1 MTSMQLHLFF
11 FASSFH
17 FLQWVVWE
25 FLRLPLSAAIIM
37 DNNDHDRDTSS
48 SVFKFIYHPL
58 HKASLRDNSY
68 RFYRKPPSCFWDI
81 DFKLTDSSCV
91 SLVSFLSD
99 HCVCDDWTIPLS
111 IPAVDLRSTWTSGTA
126 SSRVF
131 GKPDVLLWKMD
142 RLLCAASAVCPPC
155 LADSDT
161 QYGPNACHAVGLLW

>member
-37 DNNDHDRDTSS
+37 DNNHHDHDTSS

-58 HKASLRDNSY
+58 HKASLHDNSY

-81 DFKLTDSSCV
+81 DFKLTDCV

-111 IPAVDLRSTWTSGTA
+111 IPAVDLRLEHLAQHLQEFLVNRMFCSEKWTGSCVRPQRFA
-126 SSRVF
+126 LPV
-131 GKPDVLLWKMD
+131 
-142 RLLCAASAVCPPC
+142 
-155 LADSDT
+155 
-161 QYGPNACHAVGLLW
+161 